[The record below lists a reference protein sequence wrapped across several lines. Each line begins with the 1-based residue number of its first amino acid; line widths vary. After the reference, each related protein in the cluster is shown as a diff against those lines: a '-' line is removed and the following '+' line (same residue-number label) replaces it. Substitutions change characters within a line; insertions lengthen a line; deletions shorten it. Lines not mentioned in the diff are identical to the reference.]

1 MRLSFLVLFFLISIT
16 SSFSQSGYFE
26 DAYRFS
32 QNKPAGSARITAI
45 GGTQWSLG
53 GDVSNISGNPAGLG
67 FFRSS
72 EASITLGVSDWGIE
86 TSFLAQGRQYNT
98 SNFSLPNLSF
108 VLSSK
113 KGPFNRGAFKGGA
126 FGVSIQRIAN
136 FNTEYGFFSD
146 EPSETSIIDFYIQD
160 AVGKASNQLIGLTN
174 LGYIT
179 YQINPVFDKNQIV
192 EGQYLPI
199 NGLNFAPLQDENV
212 TQEGTSNQ
220 ITFSYGGNFN
230 HKLFVGGSLGIRT
243 VNFTSNK
250 VYNEFFDSENAPLKN
265 SSLTENLFIN
275 GSGINVTIG
284 LIYKPIDNVNL
295 GFNFQSP
302 TWYGLDEEYSAGMFT
317 NFGTD
322 GYIYNPTDAI
332 KETLF
337 EIQENTDVFINRYR
351 LNTPLKVGGGA
362 TFFLGKNGFI
372 SADVDWVDYS
382 AANLDSDDINMGPD
396 NFEIQNRYTST
407 IDFRIGA
414 EYKIDKFRL
423 RGGYARYGDPLSD
436 STYDRSTQQLSGGAG
451 IRIKNFSIDLAIVSQ
466 KFNSLYSSYQVLDNS
481 GNNIGPVTEIKNSIT
496 NGYLTLSLGF

>member
-1 MRLSFLVLFFLISIT
+1 MRSSLLVIFCLISIT
-16 SSFSQSGYFE
+16 SGYAQSGYFE

-32 QNKPAGSARITAI
+32 LNRPAGTARIMAI

-53 GDVSNISGNPAGLG
+53 GDVSNITGNAAGLG

-72 EASITLGVSDWGIE
+72 EASITLGITDWGVE
-86 TSFLAQGRQYNT
+86 TTYLGQNKSYNT
-98 SNFSLPNLSF
+98 SNFAVPNLSAVF
-108 VLSSK
+108 AK
-113 KGPFNRGAFKGGA
+113 PKGEFERGAFKGGA

-136 FNTEYGFFSD
+136 FNTEFGFFSD
-146 EPSETSIIDFYIQD
+146 ESGETSIIDFYLQD
-160 AVGKASNQLIGLTN
+160 AFGKPTDQLTGLTN

-179 YQINPVFDKNQIV
+179 YQVNPVFDNNQIV

-230 HKLFVGGSLGIRT
+230 HKLFIGGSLGIRT
-243 VNFTSNK
+243 INFTSNK
-250 VYNEFFDSENAPLKN
+250 VYGEFFDDENAPLKN
-265 SSLTENLFIN
+265 STLTETLFIN
-275 GSGINVTIG
+275 GSGVNLNIG

-302 TWYGLDEEYSAGMFT
+302 TWYALNEEYSAGVFT
-317 NFGTD
+317 SFGTD
-322 GYIYNPTDAI
+322 GYIYNPTNNI

-337 EIQENTDVFINRYR
+337 EIQETTDVFINRFR
-351 LNTPLKVGGGA
+351 LNTPLKIGGGA

-382 AANLDSDDINMGPD
+382 AANLNSDGFDLGPD

-407 IDFRIGA
+407 IDLRIGA

-423 RGGYARYGDPLSD
+423 RGGYARYGDPLANSI
-436 STYDRSTQQLSGGAG
+436 YDRSTQQLSGGAG
-451 IRIKNFSIDLAIVSQ
+451 IRIKNFSIDLAVVNQ
-466 KFNSLYSSYQVLDNS
+466 KFNSLYSSYQVFDNQA
-481 GNNIGPVTEIKNSIT
+481 NNFGPVTEVRNNII
-496 NGYLTLSLGF
+496 NGVLTLSLNF